1 MKKFRFTKKTVLTV
15 AGVALPLAAAAIFLP
30 RLKRGRRSRLVRV

>member
-1 MKKFRFTKKTVLTV
+1 MKKFRFTKNTV

-30 RLKRGRRSRLVRV
+30 RLKRGRRSRPVRV